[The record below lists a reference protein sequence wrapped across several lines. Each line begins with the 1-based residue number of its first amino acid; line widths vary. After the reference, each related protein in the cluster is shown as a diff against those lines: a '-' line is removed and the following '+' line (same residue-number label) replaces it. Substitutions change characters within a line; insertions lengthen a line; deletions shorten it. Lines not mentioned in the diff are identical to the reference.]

1 MVFSRQLVISIG
13 VSALSATLLFLYFR
27 NRMTNV
33 EKKVDVM
40 FDLIQSHETDRQ
52 QQMSQSYMAAQ
63 NVRQS
68 SSPQDT
74 DNWNSQNSQERNLI
88 DVSDDDDDDD
98 GDSEYDSE
106 DSREVSDNE
115 DDLAERIKLVT
126 TDIDLQ
132 EAEEE
137 KNVVVLE
144 STNTEPISIDE
155 SVQLE
160 EVTNNLEEDND
171 TTDNKEDNKEIVQNV
186 EEEQEEDSLV
196 EDSLEEDSESDNEQ
210 EPLEKEEVHIE
221 YSKLRVTELKA
232 IAEAKGLLNYKSL
245 KKQPLIDLIKAS
257 E

>member
-1 MVFSRQLVISIG
+1 VISIG

-33 EKKVDVM
+33 EKKVDIM
-40 FDLIQSHETDRQ
+40 FDLIQSHESDRQ
-52 QQMSQSYMAAQ
+52 RQMTQSYMATQ
-63 NVRQS
+63 NESQYPS
-68 SSPQDT
+68 SQDT
-74 DNWNSQNSQERNLI
+74 DNWNAQNSQERNLI
-88 DVSDDDDDDD
+88 DVSDDED
-98 GDSEYDSE
+98 DSEYDSE

-144 STNTEPISIDE
+144 STNDEPISIDE

-171 TTDNKEDNKEIVQNV
+171 TTDNKEDIKEIVQKAEV
-186 EEEQEEDSLV
+186 EEGEDSLV
-196 EDSLEEDSESDNEQ
+196 EDSLEEDSESDAEQ
-210 EPLEKEEVHIE
+210 EPLEEEETPLE
-221 YSKLRVTELKA
+221 YNKLRVSELKA
-232 IAEAKGLLNYKSL
+232 LAEAKGLLNYKSL

>member
-27 NRMTNV
+27 NRITHV

-52 QQMSQSYMAAQ
+52 RQISQSYTANRNEGQ
-63 NVRQS
+63 VPS
-68 SSPQDT
+68 SRHT
-74 DNWNSQNSQERNLI
+74 KNWNTQNTQERNLI
-88 DVSDDDDDDD
+88 DVSDDDDD
-98 GDSEYDSE
+98 DSEYDSE

-144 STNTEPISIDE
+144 STDNEPISIDE
-155 SVQLE
+155 TVELE
-160 EVTNNLEEDND
+160 EVTNNLEED
-171 TTDNKEDNKEIVQNV
+171 TDISDITNKEDNKEFVQKV
-186 EEEQEEDSLV
+186 DEEEADSLV
-196 EDSLEEDSESDNEQ
+196 EDSLEEDSESDSEQ
-210 EPLEKEEVHIE
+210 ELLEEEEKPLE
-221 YSKLRVTELKA
+221 YNKLRVTELKA
-232 IAEAKGLLNYKSL
+232 LAEAKGLLNYKSL

>member
-33 EKKVDVM
+33 ERKVDVM

-52 QQMSQSYMAAQ
+52 QQLSQSYMANRNEEQ
-63 NVRQS
+63 VPS
-68 SSPQDT
+68 SQYT
-74 DNWNSQNSQERNLI
+74 ENLNSQNSQERNLI
-88 DVSDDDDDDD
+88 DVSDDDDDD
-98 GDSEYDSE
+98 DSEYDSE

-144 STNTEPISIDE
+144 TTNNDPISIDE

-171 TTDNKEDNKEIVQNV
+171 TTDNKEIVQKV
-186 EEEQEEDSLV
+186 EEEAEEDEEAEDSLV
-196 EDSLEEDSESDNEQ
+196 EDSLEEDSESDTEQ
-210 EPLEKEEVHIE
+210 ETLEEKTHIQ
-221 YSKLRVTELKA
+221 YSKLRVSELKA
-232 IAEAKGLLNYKSL
+232 LAEAKGLLNYKSL
-245 KKQPLIDLIKAS
+245 KKQPSTLR
-257 E
+257 

>member
-33 EKKVDVM
+33 ERKVDVM
-40 FDLIQSHETDRQ
+40 LDLIQSHESDR
-52 QQMSQSYMAAQ
+52 QMSQSYMAAQ
-63 NVRQS
+63 HESQS
-68 SSPQDT
+68 PSSQQNT
-74 DNWNSQNSQERNLI
+74 DNWNMQNSQERNLI
-88 DVSDDDDDDD
+88 DVSDDED
-98 GDSEYDSE
+98 DSEYDSE

-126 TDIDLQ
+126 TDIDVQ

-144 STNTEPISIDE
+144 NTNDEPISIDE

-160 EVTNNLEEDND
+160 EVTNNLEEDD
-171 TTDNKEDNKEIVQNV
+171 VMSDNKEDNKEIVQKL
-186 EEEQEEDSLV
+186 EEEDSLV
-196 EDSLEEDSESDNEQ
+196 EDSLEEDSESDTEQ
-210 EPLEKEEVHIE
+210 EPIDEEETPLE
-221 YSKLRVTELKA
+221 YNKLRVSELKA
-232 IAEAKGLLNYKSL
+232 LAEAKGLLNYKSL

>member
-33 EKKVDVM
+33 ERKVDVM
-40 FDLIQSHETDRQ
+40 FDLIKSHETDRQ
-52 QQMSQSYMAAQ
+52 QQLSQSYMANRNEEQ
-63 NVRQS
+63 VPS
-68 SSPQDT
+68 SQYT
-74 DNWNSQNSQERNLI
+74 ENLNSQNSQERNLI
-88 DVSDDDDDDD
+88 DVSDDDDDD
-98 GDSEYDSE
+98 DSEYDSE

-144 STNTEPISIDE
+144 TTNNDPISIDE

-171 TTDNKEDNKEIVQNV
+171 TTDNKEIVQKV
-186 EEEQEEDSLV
+186 EEEAEEYEEAEDSLV
-196 EDSLEEDSESDNEQ
+196 EDSLEEDSESDTEQ
-210 EPLEKEEVHIE
+210 ETLEEKTHIQ
-221 YSKLRVTELKA
+221 YSKLRVSELKA
-232 IAEAKGLLNYKSL
+232 LAEAKGLLNYKSL
-245 KKQPLIDLIKAS
+245 KKQPLIDLIIAS

>member
-33 EKKVDVM
+33 ERKVDVM

-52 QQMSQSYMAAQ
+52 QQLSQSYMANRNEEQ
-63 NVRQS
+63 VPS
-68 SSPQDT
+68 SQYT
-74 DNWNSQNSQERNLI
+74 ENLNSQNSQERNLI
-88 DVSDDDDDDD
+88 DVSDDDDDD
-98 GDSEYDSE
+98 DSEYDSE

-144 STNTEPISIDE
+144 TTNNDPISIDE

-171 TTDNKEDNKEIVQNV
+171 TTDNKEIVQKV
-186 EEEQEEDSLV
+186 EEEDEEAEDSLV
-196 EDSLEEDSESDNEQ
+196 EDSLEEDSESDTEQ
-210 EPLEKEEVHIE
+210 ETLEEKTHIQ
-221 YSKLRVTELKA
+221 YSKLRVSELKA
-232 IAEAKGLLNYKSL
+232 LAEAKGLLNYKSL
-245 KKQPLIDLIKAS
+245 KKQPLIDLIIAS

>member
-33 EKKVDVM
+33 ERKVDVM

-74 DNWNSQNSQERNLI
+74 DNWNSKNSQERNLI
-88 DVSDDDDDDD
+88 DVSEDD
-98 GDSEYDSE
+98 DSEYDSE

-160 EVTNNLEEDND
+160 EVTNNLDEEDND
-171 TTDNKEDNKEIVQNV
+171 TTDNKEDIKEIVQKAEV
-186 EEEQEEDSLV
+186 EDNLV
-196 EDSLEEDSESDNEQ
+196 EDSLEEDSESEAESVNE
-210 EPLEKEEVHIE
+210 EENKETPE
-221 YSKLRVTELKA
+221 YNKLRVAELKA
-232 IAEAKGLLNYKSL
+232 LAEAKGLLNYKSL

>member
-33 EKKVDVM
+33 ERKVDVM
-40 FDLIQSHETDRQ
+40 LDLIQSHESDR
-52 QQMSQSYMAAQ
+52 QMSQSYMAAQ
-63 NVRQS
+63 HESQS
-68 SSPQDT
+68 PSSQQNT
-74 DNWNSQNSQERNLI
+74 DNWNMQNSQERNLI
-88 DVSDDDDDDD
+88 DVSDDED
-98 GDSEYDSE
+98 DSEYDSE

-126 TDIDLQ
+126 TDIDVQ

-144 STNTEPISIDE
+144 NTNDEPISIDE

-186 EEEQEEDSLV
+186 EEEQEEEEDSLV

-221 YSKLRVTELKA
+221 YNKLRVTELKA
-232 IAEAKGLLNYKSL
+232 LAEAKGLLNYKSL